1 MTTIRHLAAHACAVL
16 LLFAAAHAQTPKP
29 VEPEPAQEPKAS
41 WPELPA
47 KENER
52 VLALIR
58 KLETANEADSA
69 KAQATLAAYGPAL
82 VPHLL
87 RRLALPRQS
96 DDAIAAVTRT
106 LDAIVTDEHAALVAK
121 ATEERALPTQR
132 WALRWL
138 TLHADDRWREVY
150 ARHAGGAATDGAKPA
165 AARDEELAFCADLAL
180 AALQDKEALARVI
193 EICHTQW
200 RERGEFV
207 GKVLPKARGREMAS
221 WVIRQMRPNDERSRV
236 TGLRLLRSLATQ
248 EYAGAIANYL
258 DSGESSVKREA
269 INALRAV
276 VDGAPPIEELS
287 VFSAIEQAKQWKE
300 RLK

>member
-1 MTTIRHLAAHACAVL
+1 MTTIHPRAAHACVAL
-16 LLFAAAHAQTPKP
+16 FLFAAGHAQTPKP
-29 VEPEPAQEPKAS
+29 AEPEPAQEPKAS

-52 VLALIR
+52 VLTQIR
-58 KLETANEADSA
+58 KLETGNEADSA
-69 KAQATLAAYGPAL
+69 KAQATLVAYGPAL

-106 LDAIVTDEHAALVAK
+106 LDAIVTDEHAPLVAK

-138 TLHADDRWREVY
+138 TLHADERWREVY
-150 ARHAGGAATDGAKPA
+150 ARHAGGAATDGGKPA
-165 AARDEELAFCADLAL
+165 AARDEELVFCADLAL

-193 EICHTQW
+193 EVCHTQW

-207 GKVLPKARGREMAS
+207 GAVLPKARGREMAS

-236 TGLRLLRSLATQ
+236 TGLRLLRSLATP
-248 EYAGAIANYL
+248 EYAAAIANYL